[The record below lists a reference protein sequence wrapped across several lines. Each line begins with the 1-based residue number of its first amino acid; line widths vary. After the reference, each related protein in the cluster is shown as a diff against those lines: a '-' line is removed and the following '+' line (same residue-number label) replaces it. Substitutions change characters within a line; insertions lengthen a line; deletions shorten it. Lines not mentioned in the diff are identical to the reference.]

1 MELCW
6 NIKFLLEQLQT
17 VSQRT
22 RESSSKRESRM
33 NAYDEQLFNAL
44 QKQLS
49 TILNGSGIIEDLSDL
64 IMKVKLFLMKPHL
77 KIVGR

>member
-22 RESSSKRESRM
+22 RESSSKSESRM

>member
-6 NIKFLLEQLQT
+6 NIKFLVEQLQR

-22 RESSSKRESRM
+22 RESSSKSESRM
-33 NAYDEQLFNAL
+33 NVYDEQLLNAL

-64 IMKVKLFLMKPHL
+64 IMKVKLFLIKPHL
-77 KIVGR
+77 KIVSH

>member
-1 MELCW
+1 
-6 NIKFLLEQLQT
+6 
-17 VSQRT
+17 
-22 RESSSKRESRM
+22 M